1 MEKDKAKKKGTTKG
15 AKCACPYCEAEMVE
29 VKSPFCQGCGVKVAY
44 CVTCQTALPKN
55 AKVCPKCG
63 GKIASK

>member
-1 MEKDKAKKKGTTKG
+1 MDKAKKKGTPKET
-15 AKCACPYCEAEMVE
+15 KCACPYCEAEMVA
-29 VKSPFCQGCGVKVAY
+29 VMSPFCQGCGVKVTY
-44 CVTCQTALPKN
+44 CVTCQTALPKD